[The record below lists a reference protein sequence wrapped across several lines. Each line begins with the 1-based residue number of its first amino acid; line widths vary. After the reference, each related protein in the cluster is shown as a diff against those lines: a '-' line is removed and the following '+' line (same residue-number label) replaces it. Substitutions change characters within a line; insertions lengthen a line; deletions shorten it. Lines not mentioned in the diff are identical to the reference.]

1 MDAAAMPMGFAPML
15 CVLFIGAGMRALN
28 MDPVDG
34 APQRWAQNCFYMRTY
49 ALLAQTLLCIAI
61 PVVPE
66 GLGRQR

>member
-1 MDAAAMPMGFAPML
+1 MGFAPTL
-15 CVLFIGAGMRALN
+15 GVLFIDARMRAPN

-34 APQRWAQNCFYMRTY
+34 APQRWAQNCFYMCTY
-49 ALLAQTLLCIAI
+49 ALLAQTLLCIAT